1 MFTVF
6 TPTFN
11 RKHTLPT
18 LYQSLINQTVK
29 NFEWLV
35 IDDGSTDGTKDLI
48 EKYIREQK
56 IPVRYY
62 FQKNQGKHIAI
73 NTSLQYIKGDYVLTV
88 DSDDYLLPNAIEI
101 CQHLANEIHHREGVA
116 GFTFFNYL
124 GKEELDFSKFGKIK
138 SFDPTKIKFN
148 LKGENSFVLK
158 TRIAKNYTFPVFEGE
173 KFCQESLVFLP
184 ILRKYQIL
192 YTNHVLARGEYLEDG
207 LSQNTYKRMLANP
220 QYAMLTQL
228 ERIKST
234 TSWKEKK
241 QFAMVYWDIAN
252 KNPQLPLL
260 NKIVAI
266 SPLLTGIT
274 FLNKLIKRMRS

>member
-62 FQKNQGKHIAI
+62 FQKNQGKHIAY
-73 NTSLQYIKGDYVLTV
+73 NTALKTANEQFIMTV
-88 DSDDYLLPNAIEI
+88 DSDDFLVEKALETCTEMAKEIEDRDFAGFSYLRFFTNQNENLDHYGKRRWLDSRQHSFAGKGEMGFVFRLDVAKEFKFRVIEGERFSQEALVLLP
-101 CQHLANEIHHREGVA
+101 LM
-116 GFTFFNYL
+116 
-124 GKEELDFSKFGKIK
+124 
-138 SFDPTKIKFN
+138 
-148 LKGENSFVLK
+148 
-158 TRIAKNYTFPVFEGE
+158 
-173 KFCQESLVFLP
+173 
-184 ILRKYQIL
+184 RKYQIL
-192 YTNHVLARGEYLEDG
+192 FTDHVLARGDYLEDG
-207 LSQNTYKRMLANP
+207 VTQNIYKRMLSNP

-234 TSWKEKK
+234 RSWKEKK
-241 QFAMVYWDIAN
+241 QFAKVYWDIAN
-252 KNPQLPLL
+252 KNRQLPLFK
-260 NKIVAI
+260 KIIAI
-266 SPLLTGIT
+266 SPLFTGIT
-274 FLNKLIKRMRS
+274 FLNKLTKHKWI